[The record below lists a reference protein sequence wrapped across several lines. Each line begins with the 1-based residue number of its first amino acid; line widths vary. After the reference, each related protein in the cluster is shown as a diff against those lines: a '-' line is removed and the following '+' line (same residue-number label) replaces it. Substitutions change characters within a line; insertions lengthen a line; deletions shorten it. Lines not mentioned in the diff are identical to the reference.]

1 MKNNSIKKIRIVSF
15 IIRWW
20 SVGAVYFFI
29 GWGTQLG
36 SYDNSLDIIIIL
48 GGIIGLFQS
57 FIVNPILKML
67 YNLGDQKKYLEKSV
81 MEKVSYRLQN
91 VVVSMLIVYL
101 VTVLY
106 EGINIAAIH
115 LKNLDPDTIV
125 LAGEPILF
133 ASFYML
139 IYTFLNL
146 IMVRIK
152 KRRKIA

>member
-1 MKNNSIKKIRIVSF
+1 MKNNSLRKIRIVSF

-36 SYDNSLDIIIIL
+36 SYDNTLDIIIIL
-48 GGIIGLFQS
+48 GGIIGLFHS

-67 YNLGDQKKYLEKSV
+67 YNIGDKKKYLEKSV

-101 VTVLY
+101 VTLLY
-106 EGINIAAIH
+106 QGINVVMIYAM
-115 LKNLDPDTIV
+115 KLDPDTVV

-133 ASFYML
+133 ATFYML
-139 IYTFLNL
+139 IYTLFNHVIL
-146 IMVRIK
+146 IIK
-152 KRRKIA
+152 KRRKIS